1 MALFEQRVSEDEV
14 TAAREK
20 IAAGA
25 SLRAAAAEIP
35 CAAST
40 LSTRIKK
47 AEQAEDA
54 AGDRARM
61 GDNGHRAVQ
70 VAGDDPDLRAL
81 PAAAGAVPGAVGP
94 VEILRGALLA
104 TKASGQADWPTRVSA
119 ARALAALCPEEV
131 KPKPEHKPQPS
142 TVVYDLP
149 PGSNPVLHRARITG
163 PKAPVRDA
171 EAPTEQLPTAAYL
184 FSYQPPD
191 GPLELIGNWFPHLP
205 DQASD
210 GVSTVRLATTEDAE
224 TAERWR
230 AELTAG
236 RLPQTSED
244 TP

>member
-1 MALFEQRVSEDEV
+1 MALFEQRISEDDV

-20 IAAGA
+20 IAAGE

-47 AEQAEDA
+47 AEQAEAA
-54 AGDRARM
+54 AGNRTRR
-61 GDNGHRAVQ
+61 GDSAQ
-70 VAGDDPDLRAL
+70 WAIDPGDDE
-81 PAAAGAVPGAVGP
+81 GAVPGAVGP
-94 VEILRGALLA
+94 IEILRGALQA

-119 ARALAALCPEEV
+119 ARALAALRPEEV
-131 KPKPEHKPQPS
+131 KSKPEHKPQPS

-205 DQASD
+205 DQSSD
-210 GVSTVRLATTEDAE
+210 AVSTVRLATTEDTE
-224 TAERWR
+224 
-230 AELTAG
+230 
-236 RLPQTSED
+236 
-244 TP
+244 

>member
-131 KPKPEHKPQPS
+131 KPKPEHKPEPS
-142 TVVYDLP
+142 TVVFDLP
-149 PGSNPVLHRARITG
+149 PGASPVLHRARIG
-163 PKAPVRDA
+163 GAAPVRDA
-171 EAPTEQLPTAAYL
+171 EVPSEQLPTTDSYL
-184 FSYQPPD
+184 FSYDHPD
-191 GPLELIGNWFPHLP
+191 GEHELIGNWFPHLP
-205 DQASD
+205 DQSPN
-210 GVSTVRLATTEDAE
+210 GGSTIMIATTNDEE
-224 TAERWR
+224 TAEHWR

-236 RLPQTSED
+236 RLPKTNE
-244 TP
+244 